1 MKTAFL
7 TEMNFVGTVL
17 RTHRNMRTE
26 FAWMCALKSEHYY
39 IYNFNDVKDYDVV
52 FIIFPKSVVKLN
64 AVGSELHYNGPDKDI
79 AIYSKPVI
87 ETLKQNNKK
96 VCVVQE
102 GPSWFFNDYDM
113 VTQFNFYNQLSEADV
128 IFAHNIY
135 DMNFYK
141 GLFPQTKIAN
151 IPSLMII
158 DPSTCIT
165 SWTTESKSI
174 IGGNFCRWYGG
185 FQSYMVATEFQCPI
199 YVPSS
204 HCKRPGEESVP
215 ELNHLDW
222 INWAAW
228 MKQLSSFKYAVN
240 LMPTVAA
247 GTFSMNCAYFGIPC
261 IGNENVDTQ
270 NTLFPSLSVD
280 VNDVFKA
287 RSLALKLKTD
297 LNFYNDCSTYAKRKI
312 KESYHFDENKWLTH
326 INNIIS

>member
-1 MKTAFL
+1 M
-7 TEMNFVGTVL
+7 
-17 RTHRNMRTE
+17 
-26 FAWMCALKSEHYY
+26 
-39 IYNFNDVKDYDVV
+39 D
-52 FIIFPKSVVKLN
+52 
-64 AVGSELHYNGPDKDI
+64 
-79 AIYSKPVI
+79 
-87 ETLKQNNKK
+87 
-96 VCVVQE
+96 
-102 GPSWFFNDYDM
+102 
-113 VTQFNFYNQLSEADV
+113 FYN
-128 IFAHNIY
+128 
-135 DMNFYK
+135 

-151 IPSLMII
+151 IPSLMIN

-165 SWTTESKSI
+165 SWTTEPKSI

-215 ELNHLDW
+215 DLKHLGW
-222 INWAAW
+222 VTWADW

-261 IGNENVDTQ
+261 IGNKNVDTQ

-287 RSLALKLKTD
+287 RSLASALKTD
-297 LNFYNDCSTYAKRKI
+297 LDFYNDCSTYAKRKI